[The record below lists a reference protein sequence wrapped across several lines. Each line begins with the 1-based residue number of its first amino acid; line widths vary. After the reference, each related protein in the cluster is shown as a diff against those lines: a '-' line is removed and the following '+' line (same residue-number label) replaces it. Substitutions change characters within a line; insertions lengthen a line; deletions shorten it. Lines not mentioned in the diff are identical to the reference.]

1 MLASSCWLLL
11 TEHTGWLLA
20 GLFVGAVCLHRL
32 SPLPLPQDRAG
43 WVPVAYLQPYLGG
56 GGGGGGDDD
65 DDGHELE
72 VR

>member
-1 MLASSCWLLL
+1 MPAGCLLVS
-11 TEHTGWLLA
+11 LLA
-20 GLFVGAVCLHRL
+20 LCACIASRL
-32 SPLPLPQDRAG
+32 SPLPLLQDRAG